1 MRRDSDVSLLQEVPQ
16 FQVFAS
22 YGIPVDS
29 FVLQAVSESPVSR
42 LLHAVS
48 SVSRGI
54 PVVSFVL
61 QAVSESPVSRLL
73 HAVSPVSRGIP
84 VVAFDLQAA
93 FLNDEHSFGGDTAA
107 SGFTASTCFLVLAF
121 PGWADVGADIESSC
135 CAMAKVTSVGAG
147 R

>member
-1 MRRDSDVSLLQEVPQ
+1 MRRDSEVSLLQEVPQ

-22 YGIPVDS
+22 Y
-29 FVLQAVSESPVSR
+29 
-42 LLHAVS
+42 
-48 SVSRGI
+48 GI

-73 HAVSPVSRGIP
+73 QAVSESPVSRLLQAVVSPGSRGIP

-107 SGFTASTCFLVLAF
+107 SGSSASTCFLVLAF
-121 PGWADVGADIESSC
+121 PGWADVGADIENSC